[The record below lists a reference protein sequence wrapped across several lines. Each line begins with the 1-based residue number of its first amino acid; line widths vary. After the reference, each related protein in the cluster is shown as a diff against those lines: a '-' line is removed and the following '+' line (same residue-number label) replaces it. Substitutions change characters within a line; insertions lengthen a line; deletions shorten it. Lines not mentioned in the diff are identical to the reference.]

1 MKFLPISSEETLKKA
16 KSLQVQ
22 DLDLF
27 IASYPK
33 SGTTWLQ
40 AVCFSLLRL
49 DKASEELELEHISEY
64 APFLEVD
71 RSWEDT
77 REPSLKSKYNEA
89 HKRLGRRMFNTHVLP
104 EHLPDNGLVI
114 YIVRDPRDVC
124 LSFYHHLSNQIEDG
138 GDDFGSFEN
147 FTKLWLSGD
156 LPYSKWVDHLVTW
169 KNYIDSSQSGGRV
182 LLLRYEDMVKDLAG
196 EMNKIA
202 SHLGLFNLKQEDIQ
216 SLAPELT
223 FDSMKATSDKY
234 QPVSVKWKIGYN
246 FLRKGI
252 VGDAEREFLNED
264 GSSTELGQY
273 YDECMNRDLETVKG
287 PSREFVEALRGN

>member
-49 DKASEELELEHISEY
+49 DKASKELELEHISEY

-71 RSWEDT
+71 RSWEA

-104 EHLPDNGLVI
+104 EHLPDKGLVI

-124 LSFYHHLSNQIEDG
+124 LSFFHHLSNQIEDG
-138 GDDFGSFEN
+138 GEDFGSFEN

-169 KNYIDSSQSGGRV
+169 KDYIDSSQSGGRV
-182 LLLRYEDMVKDLAG
+182 LLLRYEDMVKDLGG

-202 SHLGLFNLKQEDIQ
+202 SHLGLFNLKQEDVQ
-216 SLAPELT
+216 SLAPELS
-223 FDSMKATSDKY
+223 FDAMKATSDKY